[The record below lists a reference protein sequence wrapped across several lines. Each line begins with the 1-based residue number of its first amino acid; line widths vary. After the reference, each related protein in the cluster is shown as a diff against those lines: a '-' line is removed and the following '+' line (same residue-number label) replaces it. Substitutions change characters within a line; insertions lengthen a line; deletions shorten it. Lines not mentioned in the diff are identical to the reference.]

1 MSFKKTEFCLSHV
14 EQDMLE
20 SFAQGEHEE
29 AVREAFMLLAEHEA
43 EELKAEA
50 EKAEEGRG
58 RKRI

>member
-1 MSFKKTEFCLSHV
+1 MSFKKTDFDLSRV
-14 EQDMLE
+14 ELDMLE
-20 SFAQGEHEE
+20 SFAQGEHDE

-58 RKRI
+58 RRRL

>member
-1 MSFKKTEFCLSHV
+1 MSFKKNDFDLSRV
-14 EQDMLE
+14 ELDMLE
-20 SFAQGEHEE
+20 SFAQGEHDE

-58 RKRI
+58 RRRL